1 MKANFLNNRKKI
13 IFSIIIGF
21 LVLAGM
27 AYVLTNFL
35 MDKILIKKQ
44 ALEKQQLSLD
54 YLIKEGT
61 KVDKYQALSDKMND
75 NQLAVKEAIITK
87 ENQLKLIKSL
97 EAVADSLGIYIKK
110 SSYDPPK
117 KSKKIVQ
124 ENASA
129 VSGDSAQSP
138 QSSKNNKNL
147 NYLKVSYIGSYEN
160 LLKFIYKIENFE
172 YAVNLNSL
180 EMKVLE
186 KSDFRRLERE
196 LNNPQQVLSGAEL
209 KADILLSFKST

>member
-1 MKANFLNNRKKI
+1 
-13 IFSIIIGF
+13 
-21 LVLAGM
+21 
-27 AYVLTNFL
+27 

-44 ALEKQQLSLD
+44 ELEKQQLSLD
-54 YLIKEGT
+54 YLINEGT

-75 NQLAVKEAIITK
+75 NQLAVKEAIITE

-129 VSGDSAQSP
+129 VSGDSAQP
-138 QSSKNNKNL
+138 QQSQDASSKINKNL

-180 EMKVLE
+180 EMKVLD
-186 KSDFRRLERE
+186 KSDFRRLEKEFDDPR
-196 LNNPQQVLSGAEL
+196 QVLSGAEL
-209 KADILLSFKST
+209 KADILLSFKSL